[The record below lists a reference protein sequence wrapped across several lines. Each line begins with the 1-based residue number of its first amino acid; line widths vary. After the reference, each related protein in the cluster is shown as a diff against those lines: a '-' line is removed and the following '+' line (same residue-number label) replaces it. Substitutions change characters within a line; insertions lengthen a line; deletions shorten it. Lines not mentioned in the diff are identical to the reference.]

1 MSLQER
7 EKVHFIAIGGSVMH
21 SLAIALKL
29 KGLEVSGSDDNFY
42 NPSRQRLAD
51 YGLLSDKT
59 GWDENNI
66 TPDLDAVIL
75 GMHALSD
82 NPELLQAKKLGL
94 PIYSFP
100 EYIRKQSDDKQ
111 RIVIAGSHGKTT
123 ITAMMIHV
131 LNYAHREFDY
141 VVGAHLDGIDN
152 IVKLS
157 DAPIIIMEGDEYFS
171 SAMDKTPKFLKYE
184 HHIGLISGIAWDH
197 VNAYKTVDDYVK
209 QFEIF
214 ADATP
219 KGGTLIFCEEDD
231 MAMVIA
237 SNQRTD
243 VVQLHYP
250 VHPYVLKNEVTYLK
264 TDNGLVPLKIFGQ
277 HNMLNLNG
285 ARKLLARIGITDD
298 IFYEAISSFEGASKR
313 LQLLNEG
320 KSTAVF
326 LDFAH
331 APSKVEATTSAFKD
345 RYSKR
350 KLVACLELH
359 TFSSLNKNF
368 INNYQDT
375 LKAADK
381 AFIYFNPQNNKQ
393 KEESKVTE
401 HDVENAFNFTKLR
414 VFTDSKALENHLL
427 SLQWQNANLL
437 MMSSGHFGNINLQNL
452 AAQIVDSAN

>member
-1 MSLQER
+1 MISKKK

-21 SLAIALKL
+21 SLAIALKM
-29 KGLEVSGSDDNFY
+29 KGLEVTGSDDNIY
-42 NPSRQRLAD
+42 NPSKKRLED
-51 YGLLSDKT
+51 HGLLPKKL
-59 GWDENNI
+59 GWDEAHI
-66 TPDLDAVIL
+66 SEDLDAVIL
-75 GMHALSD
+75 GMHARD
-82 NPELLQAKKLGL
+82 ENPELRRARALGL

-123 ITAMMIHV
+123 ITAMIMHV
-131 LNYAHREFDY
+131 LNYANRDFDY
-141 VVGAHLDGIDN
+141 VVGAHLDGFHN

-157 DAPIIIMEGDEYFS
+157 DAPIIIIEGDEYFS
-171 SAMDKTPKFLKYE
+171 SALDKTPKFLNYE

-197 VNAYKTVDDYVK
+197 INAYETVDEYVK

-214 ADATP
+214 ADSTP

-250 VHPYVLKNEVTYLK
+250 VHPYVIKNEVTYLK
-264 TDNGLVPLKIFGQ
+264 TETGLVPIKVFGQ

-285 ARKLLARIGITDD
+285 ARRLLSRIGITDD
-298 IFYEAISSFEGASKR
+298 VFYEAISSFEGASKR
-313 LQLLNEG
+313 LQLLKESRNT
-320 KSTAVF
+320 SVF

-331 APSKVEATTSAFKD
+331 APSKVEATTSAFKE
-345 RYSKR
+345 RYSRR

-359 TFSSLNKNF
+359 TFSSLNKKF

-375 LKAADK
+375 LKAADE
-381 AFIYFNPQNNKQ
+381 ACIYFNPQNNKQ
-393 KEESKVTE
+393 KSDTKIDAQ
-401 HDVENAFNFTKLR
+401 DVENAFNFHGLEI
-414 VFTDSKALENHLL
+414 FTNIEDLENCILGKD
-427 SLQWQNANLL
+427 WQDSNLL
-437 MMSSGHFGNINLQNL
+437 LMSSGHFGNMDLLGI
-452 AAQIVDSAN
+452 ATKIIDSTN